1 MEDFNLYRNLE
12 NELVSDQS
20 KNAIIQKVFENRTKS
35 MLQGK
40 ITDFFPDGGGVGAK
54 KIYTPYEF
62 LYELLPQVYGR
73 NYVVSDTEGK
83 EMQESIETRT
93 EQLNADERQVVLNS
107 NAFSIYDENVST
119 EDRNRIEVE
128 RRKLESDKIFITE
141 SELQAYLIANPD
153 LNREDY
159 TKNDALPLNYY
170 VDSGLLF
177 VELGKSITVR
187 DNDDN
192 FTTTYTP
199 KYIYKYD
206 YLSGNVAEKIKKLS
220 QNKELYLSSNLLTE
234 EQVERQKNLLQQ
246 NRAKNIRITDNPK
259 NCLVVTPYSKFAKR
273 YYLTKDDFV
282 EGESDFMTAEMKLK
296 EAFSLWVSSEMDSAL
311 LNDVPS
317 RSSVVE
323 YFCNYAT
330 ISKKATENEKSSFA
344 DIREKTFRNGKL
356 MMVKFLN
363 LLTDDAKLRLELEWN
378 GKYNFYKEPKYEK
391 FPVACSLSSVFK
403 DGSPFTPNE
412 SQVQSMQFMKSVG
425 SGLLAFGVGVGK
437 TASAIMNLS
446 YWLGSNQTNRP
457 ILVVPN
463 AVYEKWKVEM
473 FGGESKTY
481 EVTFLENNF
490 ETSITFDDL
499 KKAKVFK
506 KEVNGNIVEKTRI
519 IEGHIPQWS
528 NYIELGNLS
537 YEYVTKIKN
546 YTEDELLQMENGRFL
561 STYIKSVPTSYNF
574 DDDVINNTITQ
585 KYKDWTLAV
594 FEQDYSNY
602 IMVQKVDFATKENIS
617 VYQLEL
623 RFEQN
628 EDYRNQFFEKIESK
642 YVFFSEKLKTYN
654 KELPYVLGTLKE
666 FDNKTIF
673 IATYEG
679 LKHLGLNQDTDYSDS
694 ISSNSLFGQIH
705 KEISQKGKFDSDRW
719 LKASTLDGKY
729 YTSVF
734 GEINDKISLKE
745 FNFDCAIFDESHF
758 IKNNYTETLGDYNT
772 ATRREKRYQVGSG
785 KKPSALALSGY
796 FLSRFIGLNNGDKN
810 VMHLTATPFTNSPN
824 EIYGML
830 ALTNY
835 SFLKQYGFDNLTDF
849 YDIFMDVSYDLV
861 FSPSGVE
868 RKEQLVGFQNL
879 PALRSMIYAIMNYKS
894 GEDANIKRPNK
905 YLIPNY
911 PTDERSIL
919 PETKEQDILFKKI
932 KDYMRS
938 VISYEDLCGD
948 AETIVDIDE
957 MTEEELIDVVL
968 EKGTELQQEKYTN
981 IERPIED
988 EEVFFSLKKIVEKIL
1003 KKTVEI
1009 DENTLVANEKDGFRV
1024 MKGLNLLKNVTLSPY
1039 LSKCAK
1045 EGNVEPT
1052 AQQYVESSPKILY
1065 SVNSIKSIHDWE
1077 RANNKQL
1084 SGCVIYMNIG
1094 INVKDKN
1101 FSWSESGL
1109 EKIRLY
1115 LVNNL
1120 GYSYDDI
1127 SIVSGK
1133 VRNAERE
1140 KQKNRFLNGN
1150 SIIMLG
1156 SSAISTG
1163 VDLQNNA
1170 STLFLCDFD
1179 WNPTTSEQI
1188 AGRIHRQG
1196 NRFANVRIVYP
1207 MIRNSFDPAVFQK
1220 LYEKTLRIKNLWDRN
1235 DTGSV
1240 LNVKEFDLKELRKN
1254 ILDEPED
1261 LANFEI
1267 EEKVIEINSQINLR
1281 ENRIEELQKVKGYVK
1296 ILEEYENVIRA
1307 YIVVFS
1313 AYSEFLKWEK
1323 KQSELQYK
1331 LADLQ
1336 EEQRNSTDEKEI
1348 RKNGQEQI
1356 TVTQEL
1362 MNHNNSPKY
1371 TIKEYAELGTDVEL
1385 VDNLNRVILNSNS
1398 LISRMSL
1405 EERRRV
1411 YYGWLRDNFSRF
1423 KDGKFNM
1430 SVNEEDDISF
1440 SADFDDPNHSGT
1452 VEKHSIEYRDAF
1464 RKFNKMKDLLDILGV
1479 SLENVDDTIQ
1489 VLREQKDDLERQAK
1503 EVKDT
1508 FDTVFE
1514 EYVIR
1519 KQERQITQMTLEEK
1533 VNEFANLNYLLEEQ
1547 LRTFQQDEARVVV
1560 SPVQMLNIEPSVE
1573 EAEIVEREIKKKQVK
1588 PTSAK
1593 PKKARI
1599 VGRLKKGLVVRF
1611 EFSQVDIE
1619 DGVGFEVDYETDLFF
1634 DSETEEFILFT
1645 LRKSEAGEEEKEEVF
1660 DETQAVSYYDA
1671 MKEKIVDEFYEK
1683 GDVEEVDEEIEVPVS
1698 DELFNINLPD
1708 GFYVKINPF
1717 YTATVRNL
1725 NSFKTHLERED
1736 EIFGEEFGEIV
1747 YVDNTA
1753 SKEWVDSL
1761 NKLINDKKSK
1771 ISQQTTISE
1780 SDEITIEF
1788 LQEQI
1793 NGLLIVKEVTDD
1805 LETLQLIDEQINGL
1819 NIIIDLKNQEND

>member
-40 ITDFFPDGGGVGAK
+40 ITDFFPDGGGVGVK

-62 LYELLPQVYGR
+62 LDELLPEVYGR
-73 NYVVSDTEGK
+73 NYVVSDAEGK
-83 EMQESIETRT
+83 QMQEDIDART
-93 EQLNADERQVVLNS
+93 EQLNADERQVLVNS
-107 NAFSIYDENVST
+107 NAFTIYSESVSF
-119 EDRNRIEVE
+119 EDRSRIETE
-128 RRKLESDKIFITE
+128 RKKLESDKIFITE

-159 TKNDALPLNYY
+159 TKNDALPLSFYI
-170 VDSGLLF
+170 DSGLLF
-177 VELGKSITVR
+177 VELGEY
-187 DNDDN
+187 DDMN
-192 FTTTYTP
+192 QRYLP
-199 KYIYKYD
+199 KYVYKYD
-206 YLSGNVAEKIKKLS
+206 YLSGNVAKKIKKLS
-220 QNKELYLSSNLLTE
+220 QSKEYYLSSNLLTE
-234 EQVERQKNLLQQ
+234 EQFENQKNQLT
-246 NRAKNIRITDNPK
+246 NSRAKNIRITDNPQ
-259 NCLVVTPYSKFAKR
+259 NCLVVTPYSKFAKNFI
-273 YYLTKDDFV
+273 LTKDDFV
-282 EGESDFMTAEMKLK
+282 DGEGDFMTSEMNLQY
-296 EAFSLWVSSEMDSAL
+296 AFELWVSSEMDSAL

-323 YFCNYAT
+323 YFINYKT
-330 ISKKATENEKSSFA
+330 ISKKAGENEKSSFS
-344 DIREKTFRNGKL
+344 DLREKTFRNGKL

-363 LLTDDAKLRLELEWN
+363 LLNDNAKLKLELEWN
-378 GKYNFYKEPKYEK
+378 GKYNFYREPKYEK

-412 SQVQSMQFMKSVG
+412 SQIQSMQFMKSVG

-499 KKAKVFK
+499 KKATVFK
-506 KEVNGNIVEKTRI
+506 TEVDGTIVEKTTI

-528 NYIELGNLS
+528 NYVELGNLS
-537 YEYVTKIKN
+537 YDYVNKIKN
-546 YTEDELLQMENGRFL
+546 YTEDELLQIENGQFL
-561 STYIKSVPTSYNF
+561 TKYIKSVPTSYNF
-574 DDDVINNTITQ
+574 DDDLINNTITE
-585 KYKDWTLAV
+585 KYKDWRIATFEGNYGSYLTLKKR
-594 FEQDYSNY
+594 E
-602 IMVQKVDFATKENIS
+602 FATEQNIS
-617 VYQLEL
+617 LYNLEEYL
-623 RFEQN
+623 ITN
-628 EDYRNQFFEKIESK
+628 EDIRNQFFAKIESK
-642 YVFFSEKLKTYN
+642 YEFFCENLKTYN
-654 KELPYVLGTLKE
+654 KELPYILGVLKE

-673 IATYEG
+673 IATYDG
-679 LKHLGLNQDTDYSDS
+679 LKHLGLSQDTDYGDS
-694 ISSNSLFGQIH
+694 IRSNSLFGQIH
-705 KEISQKGKFDSDRW
+705 KEISQNGYFDADRW
-719 LKASTLDGKY
+719 EKESTLDGKY

-734 GEINDKISLKE
+734 GKVRDRLSLKE

-758 IKNNYTETLGDYNT
+758 IKNNYTETLGDYYT
-772 ATRREKRYQVGSG
+772 ATRREKRYQIGSG
-785 KKPSALALSGY
+785 KRPSTLALSGY

-835 SFLKQYGFDNLTDF
+835 SFLEQYGFDNLNDF

-894 GEDANIKRPNK
+894 GEDANIKRPIK

-919 PETKEQDILFKKI
+919 PETKEQDILFRKI

-938 VISYEDLCGD
+938 TISYEDLCGD
-948 AETIVDIDE
+948 TQNDVDVDE
-957 MTEEELIDVVL
+957 MTEDELINVVL
-968 EKGTELQQEKYTN
+968 EKGTEPQQEKYTN

-988 EEVFFSLKKIVEKIL
+988 EEAFFSLKKIVEKIL

-1009 DENTLVANEKDGFRV
+1009 DESTLVANEKDGFRV

-1052 AQQYVESSPKILY
+1052 ATQYVESSPKILY
-1065 SVNSIKSIHDWE
+1065 SVYSIKSIHDWE
-1077 RANNKQL
+1077 RANDKPL

-1094 INVKDKN
+1094 INVKGKN
-1101 FSWSESGL
+1101 FSWSETGL
-1109 EKIRLY
+1109 EKIRTY

-1140 KQKNRFLNGN
+1140 KQKNKFLKGK
-1150 SIIMLG
+1150 SLIMLG

-1188 AGRIHRQG
+1188 SGRIHRQG

-1207 MIRNSFDPAVFQK
+1207 MIRNSFDPTVFQK

-1281 ENRIEELQKVKGYVK
+1281 ENRITELKKVKGYVK
-1296 ILEEYENVIRA
+1296 NLEEYENIIRA
-1307 YIVVFS
+1307 YIVVHS

-1323 KQSELQYK
+1323 KEEEIENK
-1331 LADLQ
+1331 LAELRY
-1336 EEQRNSTDEKEI
+1336 EQMGITDEKEI
-1348 RKNGQEQI
+1348 TKIGRELVRLN
-1356 TVTQEL
+1356 QEL
-1362 MNHNNSPKY
+1362 VNHRNSAKY
-1371 TIKEYAELGTDVEL
+1371 TILEYSELGTDVEL
-1385 VDNLNRVILNSNS
+1385 IDNLNKVILNSNS
-1398 LISRMSL
+1398 LLSRMTREQRIRIFSS
-1405 EERRRV
+1405 
-1411 YYGWLRDNFSRF
+1411 WLVENFPRF
-1423 KDGKFNM
+1423 ARKKFNM
-1430 SVNEEDDISF
+1430 SVNEEDDEGISDDIEKV
-1440 SADFDDPNHSGT
+1440 DFDDITRGGT
-1452 VEKHSIEYRDAF
+1452 TEKHSITYRDAW
-1464 RKFNKMKDLLDILGV
+1464 RKYNKMKDLLEILGV
-1479 SLENVDDTIQ
+1479 NLENVDDTIQ
-1489 VLREQKDDLERQAK
+1489 VLKEQKENLELQAK

-1508 FDTVFE
+1508 FDALYE
-1514 EYVIR
+1514 EYVVR

-1560 SPVQMLNIEPSVE
+1560 SPVQRLTIEPNVQ
-1573 EAEIVEREIKKKQVK
+1573 EAEIVETEIKKKQVK

-1611 EFSQVDIE
+1611 EFSQE
-1619 DGVGFEVDYETDLFF
+1619 EEGFTISYETDLFF
-1634 DSETEEFILFT
+1634 DAETEEFILFT

-1660 DETQAVSYYDA
+1660 DETQAVSYYDSL
-1671 MKEKIVDEFYEK
+1671 KEYIVDEFYEK
-1683 GDVEEVDEEIEVPVS
+1683 GDVEEVDEEVEVG
-1698 DELFNINLPD
+1698 LPQ
-1708 GFYVKINPF
+1708 GTEV
-1717 YTATVRNL
+1717 
-1725 NSFKTHLERED
+1725 
-1736 EIFGEEFGEIV
+1736 
-1747 YVDNTA
+1747 
-1753 SKEWVDSL
+1753 
-1761 NKLINDKKSK
+1761 
-1771 ISQQTTISE
+1771 E